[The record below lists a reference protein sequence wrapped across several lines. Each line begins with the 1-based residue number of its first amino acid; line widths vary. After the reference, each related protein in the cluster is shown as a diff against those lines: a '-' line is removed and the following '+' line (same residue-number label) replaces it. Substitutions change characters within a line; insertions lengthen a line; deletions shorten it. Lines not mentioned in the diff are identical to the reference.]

1 MNKSG
6 TGFENATG
14 MKLTKRI
21 TPLVFVL
28 VLVVMVGFAHG
39 ASVRVNWNANSEP
52 DLAGYR
58 VYYGTL
64 SRTYVEMRDVGRV
77 TSADVEGLSQ
87 GRTYYFAVT
96 AYDASGNES
105 AFSNEAS
112 ILIPAGDTGG
122 TGGNGPA
129 EPDPSLPDTDMDGIP
144 DEYEELWGFDP
155 YDPLDSLLDDDGDGV
170 VNLVEYMAGT
180 SPIEPGE
187 FPFSNNVLKDM
198 IGELGEIVDVSAINP
213 EGSLSIVPLTEAFP
227 EPVNDTIR
235 PQSTG
240 AYLYNVYAGDS
251 SLVYRLRVSV
261 TEQLT
266 VMGDYE
272 PGVDMGL
279 TDQNSGIRIDV
290 PAGALGRAVPI
301 GIGNVVPESTSAMY
315 GGEVIRFDILPF
327 GLVLSRPAVVTVA
340 CSTPNP
346 AVERYDSLSGS
357 WIGLEETPS
366 AEGTVSFSTDELGTF
381 RVISAE
387 TGGDTPSSDGGGGGG
402 CFIQAAGF

>member
-144 DEYEELWGFDP
+144 DEYEELWG
-155 YDPLDSLLDDDGDGV
+155 LRSLR
-170 VNLVEYMAGT
+170 
-180 SPIEPGE
+180 SP
-187 FPFSNNVLKDM
+187 
-198 IGELGEIVDVSAINP
+198 
-213 EGSLSIVPLTEAFP
+213 
-227 EPVNDTIR
+227 
-235 PQSTG
+235 
-240 AYLYNVYAGDS
+240 
-251 SLVYRLRVSV
+251 RL
-261 TEQLT
+261 
-266 VMGDYE
+266 
-272 PGVDMGL
+272 
-279 TDQNSGIRIDV
+279 
-290 PAGALGRAVPI
+290 PAGR
-301 GIGNVVPESTSAMY
+301 
-315 GGEVIRFDILPF
+315 R
-327 GLVLSRPAVVTVA
+327 R
-340 CSTPNP
+340 
-346 AVERYDSLSGS
+346 
-357 WIGLEETPS
+357 
-366 AEGTVSFSTDELGTF
+366 
-381 RVISAE
+381 
-387 TGGDTPSSDGGGGGG
+387 
-402 CFIQAAGF
+402 